1 MKTNRPKIQV
11 PVEGID
17 LIIDLIVLAILL
29 AMWGYVIVSYAEL
42 PDIIPSHFNAQGE
55 VDAYS
60 GRNSIWVLMLVSTV
74 VAVGMYVLT
83 KYPHIHNYM
92 EEITEENAPR
102 NYKMS
107 CRLLRF
113 VNLFTILIMLYV
125 VYSVIEKSAG
135 NDIILESSFM
145 YIVIAFSIVMPL
157 ILYVYMLKKKKDT
170 SSKK

>member
-1 MKTNRPKIQV
+1 MKTNRPKIKV

-29 AMWGYVIVSYAEL
+29 VMWGYVFISYAEL
-42 PDIIPSHFNAQGE
+42 PEIIPSHFNAQGE

-145 YIVIAFSIVMPL
+145 YIVITFSIVMPL
-157 ILYVYMLKKKKDT
+157 ILYVYMLKKKKGA
-170 SSKK
+170 SPKK

>member
-1 MKTNRPKIQV
+1 MNKNRPKIQV

-17 LIIDLIVLAILL
+17 LIIDLTVLAILL
-29 AMWGYVIVSYAEL
+29 FIWGYVITYYSEL
-42 PDIIPSHFNAQGE
+42 PDKIPMHFNMSGE
-55 VDAYS
+55 VDKYG
-60 GRNSIWVLMLVSTV
+60 GRSSIWVLLAITTV

-92 EEITEENAPR
+92 EEITEENAVR

-157 ILYVYMLKKKKDT
+157 ILYVYMLKKKKGA
-170 SSKK
+170 SPKK

>member
-1 MKTNRPKIQV
+1 MKINRPKIQV

-17 LIIDLIVLAILL
+17 LIIELIVLAILL
-29 AMWGYVIVSYAEL
+29 FMWGYVFVSYSEL
-42 PDIIPSHFNAQGE
+42 PDRVPTHFNVSGE
-55 VDAYS
+55 VDSYG
-60 GRNSIWVLMLVSTV
+60 GRSSIWVLMIISTV

-92 EEITEENAPR
+92 EEITEENALR

-135 NDIILESSFM
+135 NDIILESSFI
-145 YIVIAFSIVMPL
+145 YIILAFSVVMPL
-157 ILYVYMLKKKKDT
+157 TLYIYTLKKKKDA
-170 SSKK
+170 SSKI